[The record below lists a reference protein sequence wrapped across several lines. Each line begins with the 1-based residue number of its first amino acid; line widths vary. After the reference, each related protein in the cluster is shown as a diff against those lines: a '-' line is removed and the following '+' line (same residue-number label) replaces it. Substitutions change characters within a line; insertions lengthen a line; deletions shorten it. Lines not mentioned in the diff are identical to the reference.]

1 MAYDISTERRQQ
13 YREMSIRSQQRKRAL
28 LERDHSKRKIKVNV
42 PRLSPSDLMPIIPP
56 HGLSALSLF
65 SGGGGLDLG
74 FERAGYNHVASFD
87 ILDVCGATLRA
98 NRPDWN
104 VFSGE
109 QTGDV
114 TQVDWRAYRGV
125 DLVHGGPPCQPF
137 SIAGKQA
144 GPNDPRNMWP
154 AFVAS
159 VLAAKPKAFVA
170 ENVPG
175 LLDPKFKSFVDENV
189 ISPLG
194 RLYHLTTFRVG
205 ADEFGVPQT
214 RKRVFIVGFRN
225 AAHARRFARPTPT
238 HSDEPGD
245 LAPLN
250 KTRHSLGLS
259 NIGFDAVAPTL
270 RSGFTGPRNT
280 TGVVNSK
287 ASLLVWNKLRIW
299 PNGVQHSRESAA
311 VYPPENGHLRLS
323 VPDCALL
330 QGFPCDWIFE
340 GAVYQALGQIGNS
353 VCPPVGYKVALAVA
367 RALGAIQ

>member
-1 MAYDISTERRQQ
+1 MAYDITAERREQ

-28 LERDHSKRKIKVNV
+28 LERDHGQRKISFHV
-42 PRLSPSDLMPIIPP
+42 PRLAPADLMPAIEP
-56 HGLSALSLF
+56 HGLSSLSLF

-74 FERAGYNHVASFD
+74 FERAGYGHVASYD
-87 ILDVCGATLRA
+87 VLDVCGDTLRA
-98 NRPDWN
+98 NRPDWT
-104 VFSGE
+104 VFGG
-109 QTGDV
+109 QHGDV

-125 DLVHGGPPCQPF
+125 DVVQGGPPCQPF

-144 GPNDPRNMWP
+144 GANDLRNMWP

-159 VLAAKPKAFVA
+159 VLAARPMAFVA

-175 LLDPKFKSFVDENV
+175 LLDPKFKSFVEEN
-189 ISPLG
+189 IIRPLD
-194 RLYHLTTFRVG
+194 RSYHLTTFRVG
-205 ADEFGVPQT
+205 AAEFGVPQT

-225 AAHARRFARPTPT
+225 AAHARRFSRPTPT

-245 LAPLN
+245 LAPPN
-250 KTRHSLGLS
+250 TTRHSLGLS
-259 NIGFDAVAPTL
+259 NIGFDVAAPTL

-287 ASLLVWNKLRIW
+287 ASLQVWGKLCIW
-299 PNGVQHSRESAA
+299 PHGVQRSRELAA
-311 VYPPENGHLRLS
+311 AYPPENGHLRLS

-330 QGFPCDWIFE
+330 QGFPEEWRFE

-367 RALGAIQ
+367 RALGVVE

>member
-1 MAYDISTERRQQ
+1 MAYDISAERRQQ

-28 LERDHSKRKIKVNV
+28 LGGDHGDRQTEVHV
-42 PRLSPSDLMPIIPP
+42 PRLDPRDLMPAIAP

-74 FERAGYNHVASFD
+74 FERAGYGHVASYD
-87 ILDVCGATLRA
+87 VLDVSGDTLRA
-98 NRPDWN
+98 NRPDWT

-109 QTGDV
+109 ENGDV
-114 TQVDWRAYRGV
+114 TGVDWRTYRGV
-125 DLVHGGPPCQPF
+125 EVIQGGPPCQPF

-159 VLAAKPKAFVA
+159 VLAARPMAFVA

-175 LLDPKFKSFVDENV
+175 LLDPKFKTFVDEN
-189 ISPLG
+189 IIRPLE
-194 RLYHLTTFRVG
+194 RSYHLRTFRVS
-205 ADEFGVPQT
+205 ADEFGVPQA
-214 RKRVFIVGFRN
+214 RKRVFIVGFRQVR
-225 AAHARRFARPTPT
+225 HARRFVEPTAT
-238 HSDEPGD
+238 HADAPDS

-250 KTRHSLGLS
+250 TTRHALGLS
-259 NIGFDAVAPTL
+259 DIGFDVVAPTL

-287 ASLLVWNKLRIW
+287 ASLLVWNKLHIW
-299 PNGVQHSRESAA
+299 PHGVQKTRELAA
-311 VYPPENGHLRLS
+311 AYPPENEHLRLS
-323 VPDCALL
+323 IADCSLL
-330 QGFPCDWIFE
+330 QGFPDDWRFE

-353 VCPPVGYKVALAVA
+353 VCPPVGYRVALAVA
-367 RALGAIQ
+367 GALGAVE

>member
-28 LERDHSKRKIKVNV
+28 LERDHDEVTLDLHV
-42 PRLSPSDLMPIIPP
+42 PRLNPSELMPAIQP
-56 HGLSALSLF
+56 HGLSTLSLF

-74 FERAGYNHVASFD
+74 FERAGYGHVASYD
-87 ILDVCGATLRA
+87 VLDVCGDTLRA

-109 QTGDV
+109 QDGDV

-125 DLVHGGPPCQPF
+125 DVVQGGPPCQPF

-144 GPNDPRNMWP
+144 GANDPRNMWP
-154 AFVAS
+154 AFVAC
-159 VLAAKPKAFVA
+159 VLAARPMAFVA

-175 LLDPKFKSFVDENV
+175 LLDPKFKSFVEDN
-189 ISPLG
+189 ILRPLDSS
-194 RLYHLTTFRVG
+194 YYVTTFRVG

-214 RKRVFIVGFRN
+214 RKRVFIVGFRQ
-225 AAHARRFARPTPT
+225 AAHARRFYRPTPT
-238 HSDEPGD
+238 HSGEPGD

-250 KTRHSLGLS
+250 TTRHSLGLS
-259 NIGFDAVAPTL
+259 DIGFDAVAPTL

-299 PNGVQHSRESAA
+299 PNGVQRSRELAA

-330 QGFPCDWIFE
+330 QGFTDDWKFE

-353 VCPPVGYKVALAVA
+353 VCPPVGYKVARAVA
-367 RALGAIQ
+367 YALGADE